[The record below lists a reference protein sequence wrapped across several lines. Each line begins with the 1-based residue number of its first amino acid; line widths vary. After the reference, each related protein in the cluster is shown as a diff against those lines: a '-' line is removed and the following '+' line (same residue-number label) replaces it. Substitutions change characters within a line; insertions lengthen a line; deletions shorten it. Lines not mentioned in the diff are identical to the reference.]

1 MATLRKVA
9 LPKPM
14 QVHRAEATN
23 KVASALKIPVE
34 ETRKAARDPKIRVE
48 EILKEDVPSK
58 EEAREEATATADG
71 IILVDSVVA
80 TVAKANAVVVI
91 IHGVAATILEEAIAI
106 AAIVPRAR
114 VINRMVINPAIRHE
128 NSFCSMRRRGVV
140 GGVWR

>member
-23 KVASALKIPVE
+23 KVASVLKIPVE

-48 EILKEDVPSK
+48 EILKEDVPNK

-71 IILVDSVVA
+71 IILADSVVA
-80 TVAKANAVVVI
+80 VARANAVVVI
-91 IHGVAATILEEAIAI
+91 IHGVAETILEEATAI
-106 AAIVPRAR
+106 VAIVPHAR

-128 NSFCSMRRRGVV
+128 NSFCSMRHRCVV